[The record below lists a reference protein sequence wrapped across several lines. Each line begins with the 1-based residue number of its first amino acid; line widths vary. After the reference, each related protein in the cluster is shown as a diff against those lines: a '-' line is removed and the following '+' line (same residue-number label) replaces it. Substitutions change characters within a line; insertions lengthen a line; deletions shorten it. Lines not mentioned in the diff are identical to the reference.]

1 MLGVL
6 HERLLRDAPGAR
18 YRREVAPAVGFA
30 ETRRTVDTQ
39 VGFEQVTLLEVVV
52 QTAEV
57 GLDGPFVAVAAV
69 VHVLD
74 LAHVDLIVVGVV
86 EDLAVGRKVLVVVGV
101 AFGAEDEFQVM
112 AAEIL
117 LEGHQEVVVAV
128 EGARSRFGER
138 GVGSGGERGR
148 TLHVLIGRDGLLP
161 VVFVGGR
168 VARCQH
174 SLQREPFDRFVGQ
187 RDRPRQTQCIVL
199 VLAAFEHQRYGVVA
213 LQAQAVVE
221 SRRELVGD
229 VGRTG
234 VHVVE
239 DRSLVGRRAA
249 VAVREREI
257 EFHRQLVVELDVGVV
272 AERVALEIGSLDD
285 TVLIDIA
292 QRGEHPHAFAA
303 DAERNGVAVREAR
316 AGEDGILPVGIGI
329 EVGILAHVLAVKR
342 HRLVVVGRG
351 VAVLQVH
358 GVGQLAVFE
367 CVDRF
372 GQVGRRLPADGSLVG
387 DGEAF
392 GRAAF
397 GRHQND
403 AVGRARTVD
412 RRRRCVF
419 EDGDGFDE
427 YGIDAVQTALD
438 PVDEH
443 QRGGRAAAERIDTA
457 DADGTTV
464 GTRGARRRGDG
475 HARSHTLQG
484 DRCRNDR
491 TLFEGRGIDRR
502 YRTRD
507 VDFFLGAVTD
517 DDDIVDLFAVAL
529 KSDLVKGFRGDLYGR
544 FPIPDVG
551 NRQLLAL
558 GGVYGKFTFGVGRS
572 SPPLGPGV
580 LHDDYGRSDQ
590 RRPFRIGDDSVH
602 GGLLGECDYTECRE
616 TDCQQQSR

>member
-1 MLGVL
+1 M
-6 HERLLRDAPGAR
+6 
-18 YRREVAPAVGFA
+18 
-30 ETRRTVDTQ
+30 
-39 VGFEQVTLLEVVV
+39 
-52 QTAEV
+52 
-57 GLDGPFVAVAAV
+57 
-69 VHVLD
+69 
-74 LAHVDLIVVGVV
+74 
-86 EDLAVGRKVLVVVGV
+86 
-101 AFGAEDEFQVM
+101 
-112 AAEIL
+112 
-117 LEGHQEVVVAV
+117 
-128 EGARSRFGER
+128 
-138 GVGSGGERGR
+138 
-148 TLHVLIGRDGLLP
+148 
-161 VVFVGGR
+161 
-168 VARCQH
+168 
-174 SLQREPFDRFVGQ
+174 
-187 RDRPRQTQCIVL
+187 
-199 VLAAFEHQRYGVVA
+199 
-213 LQAQAVVE
+213 
-221 SRRELVGD
+221 
-229 VGRTG
+229 
-234 VHVVE
+234 
-239 DRSLVGRRAA
+239 
-249 VAVREREI
+249 
-257 EFHRQLVVELDVGVV
+257 
-272 AERVALEIGSLDD
+272 
-285 TVLIDIA
+285 
-292 QRGEHPHAFAA
+292 
-303 DAERNGVAVREAR
+303 
-316 AGEDGILPVGIGI
+316 ILPVGIGI

-484 DRCRNDR
+484 DRCRNNR

-572 SPPLGPGV
+572 PPPSGRAFCMTITVAPTSGAPSASVTIPFTAVFWANATTLNAERPTASSSLVNGCSSFFIGVRLNGKCLSWISFVRFSPW
-580 LHDDYGRSDQ
+580 
-590 RRPFRIGDDSVH
+590 
-602 GGLLGECDYTECRE
+602 
-616 TDCQQQSR
+616 QSSRKRGSAHLA